1 MRVHTRISNFTR
13 ESNNKCWTFTA
24 SQVYRRYRRF
34 TRGRDKNKKKKK
46 KKGRKRG
53 RREQIEI
60 TAAGYRKDG
69 DYRRLNEKPDTLWDF
84 QRERKPMLSHV
95 CFERFVSSSISKDQ
109 FFAICVISFY
119 RLQI

>member
-46 KKGRKRG
+46 KGRKRG

-84 QRERKPMLSHV
+84 QRETYAISCLLRKI
-95 CFERFVSSSISKDQ
+95 RFPFD
-109 FFAICVISFY
+109 
-119 RLQI
+119 L